1 MTKLSDT
8 HLVLLSN
15 AAKRDDGALTRP
27 AKAHPPALANAI
39 KLLLARA
46 LVRKTAAGAAMP
58 AWGDEDDGA
67 RYALCITP
75 AGLDAIG
82 VDESTQHKLLTTGS
96 QAAPTL
102 DQPAA
107 EAEPSQLA
115 TPLKTRGKRT
125 AEVQANGGEPN
136 GVAPPPA
143 KGRMRALAS
152 KEAAPQLDRQHR
164 PGSKLA
170 TVVAML
176 RTPDGASIA
185 AIMTATDWQA
195 HSVRGAIAGAIKK
208 KLGLSVISERRGDE
222 RFYRIAG

>member
-1 MTKLSDT
+1 MTKLSET
-8 HLVLLSN
+8 QLVLLSN

-46 LVRKTAAGAAMP
+46 MVRKTAAGASMP
-58 AWGDEDDGA
+58 AWGDEDDGT

-82 VDESTQHKLLTTGS
+82 VDESAQLKPLTTGS
-96 QAAPTL
+96 QAASTP
-102 DQPAA
+102 DKPAA
-107 EAEPSQLA
+107 EAEPHEAAKPPQ
-115 TPLKTRGKRT
+115 TRSKRT
-125 AEVQANGGEPN
+125 AEVQASGSEPN

-143 KGRMRALAS
+143 KGRIRASAS
-152 KEAAPQLDRQHR
+152 KEAAPQLDPQTR

-176 RTPDGASIA
+176 RAPEGASIA

>member
-1 MTKLSDT
+1 MTRLSDT
-8 HLVLLSN
+8 QLVLLSN

-27 AKAHPPALANAI
+27 TKAHPPALANAI
-39 KLLLARA
+39 KPLLARA
-46 LVRKTAAGAAMP
+46 LVRKTAAGARMP

-82 VDESTQHKLLTTGS
+82 VDESTQRKPITTGF
-96 QAAPTL
+96 QTAPTPG
-102 DQPAA
+102 QPAA
-107 EAEPSQLA
+107 EAEPHEAAKPPQ
-115 TPLKTRGKRT
+115 KRGKQT
-125 AEVQANGGEPN
+125 AEVQASRNEAN
-136 GVAPPPA
+136 SIAPRST
-143 KGRMRALAS
+143 KGRMRASAG
-152 KEAAPQLDRQHR
+152 KDAAPQLDPHHR

-176 RTPDGASIA
+176 RAPAGASIT

-208 KLGLSVISERRGDE
+208 KLGLAVISERRGDE
-222 RFYRIAG
+222 RVYRIAG

>member
-8 HLVLLSN
+8 QLVLLSN

-39 KLLLARA
+39 KQLLARA

-58 AWGDEDDGA
+58 DWGDEEDGA

-82 VDESTQHKLLTTGS
+82 VDDSAQRNPLTTES
-96 QAAPTL
+96 QTARTPG
-102 DQPAA
+102 QPAE
-107 EAEPSQLA
+107 EAEPHQPA
-115 TPLKTRGKRT
+115 TPLEKRGKRT
-125 AEVQANGGEPN
+125 AEVQASGSEPN

-143 KGRMRALAS
+143 KGRMRASAS
-152 KEAAPQLDRQHR
+152 KEAAPQLDPQHR

-176 RTPDGASIA
+176 QAPEGASIA

-208 KLGLSVISERRGDE
+208 KLGLAVISERRGDE
-222 RFYRIAG
+222 RVYRIAG

>member
-8 HLVLLSN
+8 QLVLLSN

-39 KLLLARA
+39 KQLVARA
-46 LVRKTAAGAAMP
+46 LVRKTAAGASMP
-58 AWGDEDDGA
+58 AWGDEEDGA

-82 VDESTQHKLLTTGS
+82 VDDSAQRNPLTTGS
-96 QAAPTL
+96 QTARTPG
-102 DQPAA
+102 QPAE
-107 EAEPSQLA
+107 EAEPHQPA
-115 TPLKTRGKRT
+115 TPLKKRGKRT
-125 AEVQANGGEPN
+125 AEVQVSGSEPN

-143 KGRMRALAS
+143 KGRMRASAS
-152 KEAAPQLDRQHR
+152 KEAAPQPDRQHR

-176 RTPDGASIA
+176 QAPEGASIA

-208 KLGLSVISERRGDE
+208 KLGLAVISERRGDE
-222 RFYRIAG
+222 RVYRIAG

>member
-8 HLVLLSN
+8 QLVLLSN

-39 KLLLARA
+39 KQLLARA
-46 LVRKTAAGAAMP
+46 LVRKTAAGASMP
-58 AWGDEDDGA
+58 AWGEDDDGS
-67 RYALCITP
+67 RYSLCITS

-82 VDESTQHKLLTTGS
+82 VDESTQRKPLTTGS
-96 QAAPTL
+96 QAAPTSG
-102 DQPAA
+102 QPVA
-107 EAEPSQLA
+107 EAEPHEAAKSPQ
-115 TPLKTRGKRT
+115 KRGKRT
-125 AEVQANGGEPN
+125 SVVQASGSEANGIASPST
-136 GVAPPPA
+136 
-143 KGRMRALAS
+143 KGRGRASAGKDAS
-152 KEAAPQLDRQHR
+152 SQLDPHRR

-176 RTPDGASIA
+176 RAPEGASIT

-208 KLGLSVISERRGDE
+208 KLGLAVISERRGEE
-222 RFYRIAG
+222 RIYRIAG